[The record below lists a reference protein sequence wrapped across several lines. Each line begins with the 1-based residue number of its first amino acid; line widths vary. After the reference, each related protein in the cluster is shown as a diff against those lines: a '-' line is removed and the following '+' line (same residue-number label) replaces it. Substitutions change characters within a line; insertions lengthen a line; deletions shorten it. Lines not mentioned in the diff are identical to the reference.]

1 MSKRYIWLLTGIM
14 TFTMIWLIIVQSRWI
29 ENAIIV
35 KEQQFNQ
42 IVNKALF
49 HVVNKI
55 EEHETVMQITNET
68 VSFSAD
74 TSILPGNKNYFE
86 NVFIDNNSSNTK
98 KTDVFILSDDSSIYQ
113 VDEKP
118 EKSQDNSDEVYRD
131 DLKKKIIQKISK
143 KTIFVEN
150 IVNKLIRKEIN
161 IQDRIDINILKRMIR
176 ESFKSNGIDY
186 PYEFGVRNENN
197 EYAIKSKNFNLD
209 YVQKT
214 YEITLYP
221 NDILSSPN
229 YLVVYFNKDKSD
241 ILRQLPQTAY
251 TSIILTLI
259 ISLTFSFTIY
269 IIFKQRKLSEIKNDF
284 ISNMTHELKTP
295 ISTISL
301 AAQMLKDSS
310 LSLNPERISSITGI
324 IDDESKRLGF
334 QVEKVLQTSIFEKG
348 RIQLKFQSID
358 LHELINSIVQN
369 SELKVKTRSGTIETQ
384 LRASNPF
391 VNADEMHITNVIFN
405 LLDNALKYTKD
416 IPKII
421 VSTTERKGGIVLSVT
436 DNGIGIGKEHQ
447 KKIFEKFYRVPKG
460 NVHDVKGFG
469 LGLNYVKK
477 IIEEHSGTIKV
488 KSELGKGT
496 VFEIF
501 LPVSI
506 E

>member
-1 MSKRYIWLLTGIM
+1 
-14 TFTMIWLIIVQSRWI
+14 MIWLIIVQTRWI
-29 ENAIIV
+29 KNAIIV
-35 KEQQFNQ
+35 KDQQFNQ

-49 HVVNKI
+49 HVVSKI

-68 VSFSAD
+68 VSFSSD
-74 TSILPGNKNYFE
+74 TSVLPGNKKYFE
-86 NVFIDNNSSNTK
+86 NVFLDDNPAKSK
-98 KTDVFILSDDSSIYQ
+98 KPDVFIMSDDSSIYQ
-113 VDEKP
+113 VDPKNEK
-118 EKSQDNSDEVYRD
+118 NSENNDEVYRD
-131 DLKKKIIQKISK
+131 ELKKKIIQKINK

-150 IVNKLIRKEIN
+150 IINKLIRKEIN
-161 IQDRIDINILKRMIR
+161 IQDRINPDLLKKMIA
-176 ESFKSNGIDY
+176 ESFKINGIDY
-186 PYEFGVRNENN
+186 KYEFGVRNENN
-197 EYAIKSKNFNLD
+197 EYAIKSKGFNLD
-209 YVQKT
+209 YVEKT

-241 ILRQLPQTAY
+241 ILKQLPQTAY

-259 ISLTFSFTIY
+259 ISLTFSLTIY

-310 LSLNPERISSITGI
+310 LSLNPDRISSITGI

-358 LHELINSIVQN
+358 LHELINSIVMN
-369 SELKVKTRSGTIETQ
+369 SELKVKTRGGKIETK
-384 LRASNPF
+384 LTAHNPN

-405 LLDNALKYTKD
+405 LLDNAVKYTKD
-416 IPKII
+416 TPLII
-421 VSTTERKGGIVLSVT
+421 ISTGDRKGGIVLSVS

-460 NVHDVKGFG
+460 NIHDVKGFG

-477 IIEEHSGTIKV
+477 IVEEHTGTIKV

-501 LPVSI
+501 LPVL
-506 E
+506 EE